1 MKSLVKKN
9 KNKNNNYNYNN
20 NKDNRPI
27 EERKRTIL
35 SGKEERR
42 KKVKATS
49 TGSAP
54 RWRSDFERR
63 SRRQTKICHA

>member
-1 MKSLVKKN
+1 MKPSVKKK
-9 KNKNNNYNYNN
+9 KNKNNNYNNNNN

-35 SGKEERR
+35 SGNEKNSI
-42 KKVKATS
+42 VKATS

-54 RWRSDFERR
+54 RWRSDFEQR